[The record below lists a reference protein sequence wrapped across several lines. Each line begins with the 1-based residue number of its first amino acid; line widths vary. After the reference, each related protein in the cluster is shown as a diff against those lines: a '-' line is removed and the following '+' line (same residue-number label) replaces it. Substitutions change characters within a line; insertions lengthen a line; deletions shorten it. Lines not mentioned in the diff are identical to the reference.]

1 MCILIPQVCTT
12 GEVWYK
18 KKEKKVGDIK
28 KKKSEPII
36 SIILPILILRTI
48 MGILPLC
55 LYSQQSLEIFL
66 IRVALWWPKISHVYS
81 EKLAF

>member
-28 KKKSEPII
+28 KKKIWANYLYHTAYPHIKDYNGNI
-36 SIILPILILRTI
+36 ATMSI
-48 MGILPLC
+48 
-55 LYSQQSLEIFL
+55 
-66 IRVALWWPKISHVYS
+66 
-81 EKLAF
+81 